1 MKNIAIIIDAWT
13 CPSCHIASHTH
24 DWMQNTIELI
34 AQNQTIDSVILASYD
49 IANEFNSDT
58 IWYTNFKKFNYSK
71 AFTNPIVQHEM
82 AGGIQH
88 PDMPTT
94 DCRGNTPL
102 IKMKKCINRR
112 TCICLLHYYWPDK
125 FQIAAFHPYQ
135 LTLAG
140 IENVY
145 FFGEAWDICVMDR
158 PLGYNWW
165 IEFTDKNL
173 FVYEKGITAHTTGID
188 KTIWLEQEEGLY
200 QFDRNYII
208 FDRNS
213 R

>member
-1 MKNIAIIIDAWT
+1 MKNIAIIIDCW
-13 CPSCHIASHTH
+13 SHNYDPPGNLLH
-24 DWMQNTIELI
+24 RNIISLI
-34 AQNQTIDSVILASYD
+34 SVNQSIDTVILATHEISPD
-49 IANEFNSDT
+49 EFNSDT

-94 DCRGNTPL
+94 DYRGNTTDFQTEQ
-102 IKMKKCINRR
+102 R

-200 QFDRNYII
+200 QFDRNSN
-208 FDRNS
+208 DEKTWC
-213 R
+213 

>member
-34 AQNQTIDSVILASYD
+34 SQNQTIDSVILASYD

-58 IWYTNFKKFNYSK
+58 IWYTNFKKFNLGELF
-71 AFTNPIVQHEM
+71 ANMIIADDLQHNLAHPRL
-82 AGGIQH
+82 AGQLRYEEQQTHWQILTH
-88 PDMPTT
+88 W
-94 DCRGNTPL
+94 
-102 IKMKKCINRR
+102 
-112 TCICLLHYYWPDK
+112 WPDK

-200 QFDRNYII
+200 QFDRN
-208 FDRNS
+208 S

>member
-1 MKNIAIIIDAWT
+1 MKNIAIIIDCW
-13 CPSCHIASHTH
+13 SHNYDPPGNLLH
-24 DWMQNTIELI
+24 RNIISLI
-34 AQNQTIDSVILASYD
+34 SVNQSIDTVILATHEISPD
-49 IANEFNSDT
+49 EFNSDT
-58 IWYTNFKKFNYSK
+58 IWYTNFKKFNLGDLFANMIIAYDLQHNLTHPKLASK
-71 AFTNPIVQHEM
+71 LRHKEQQTHWQILTHW
-82 AGGIQH
+82 
-88 PDMPTT
+88 
-94 DCRGNTPL
+94 
-102 IKMKKCINRR
+102 
-112 TCICLLHYYWPDK
+112 WPDK

-200 QFDRNYII
+200 QFDRN
-208 FDRNS
+208 S

>member
-1 MKNIAIIIDAWT
+1 MSN
-13 CPSCHIASHTH
+13 HLENTH
-24 DWMQNTIELI
+24 EAL
-34 AQNQTIDSVILASYD
+34 
-49 IANEFNSDT
+49 
-58 IWYTNFKKFNYSK
+58 
-71 AFTNPIVQHEM
+71 NPIAFLLAACFV
-82 AGGIQH
+82 
-88 PDMPTT
+88 
-94 DCRGNTPL
+94 
-102 IKMKKCINRR
+102 RR
-112 TCICLLHYYWPDK
+112 PHQGSWHK

>member
-34 AQNQTIDSVILASYD
+34 SQNQTIDSVILASYD

-58 IWYTNFKKFNYSK
+58 IWYTNFKKFNLGDLFANMIIAYDLQHNLTHPKLASK
-71 AFTNPIVQHEM
+71 LRHKEQQTHWQILTH
-82 AGGIQH
+82 
-88 PDMPTT
+88 
-94 DCRGNTPL
+94 R
-102 IKMKKCINRR
+102 
-112 TCICLLHYYWPDK
+112 WPDK

-135 LTLAG
+135 LSLST
-140 IENVY
+140 IRNVY
-145 FFGEAWDICVMDR
+145 FFGASWDICVMHR